1 VNPDVGIGVDVGTGG
16 VRAVALASAGQ
27 MLASASTPLPPSRR
41 PGAGLSEQDPELWW
55 DALVEVLN
63 ALSNRVDLKPRR
75 CALCLDATS
84 ASVLLADPLG
94 RPITPALMYDDRR
107 AIRAAETIA
116 ECAPADAPA
125 RGAGSS
131 LAKALHLLS
140 ECAPSA
146 APGPARRRA
155 APTGSLE
162 GETLILH
169 QADWLTGRLLGSF
182 GDTDWNNALKLGFD
196 IRALGWPAWIAA
208 TGVPPSSL
216 PRVHAPGSPLG
227 TIDAQIAEATG
238 LPPYTVIRAGTTD
251 STAAVIAAGARAPG
265 DAVTS
270 LGSTLVLKVL
280 SPRPVEAARYGVY
293 SHRFGDAWLVGG
305 ASNSGGKVLKGFFD
319 DAALRRLS
327 AEIDPGQDSGL
338 EYYPLSEAGER
349 FPVYDPSLQPRLT
362 PRPASDAR
370 FLHGLLEG
378 IARIERDGY
387 RLLHSLGAP
396 SPHRVL
402 TCGGGA
408 SNDTW
413 TRLRR
418 RLLGVEVAPAQSPD
432 AAVGVARLALRDP
445 ASGSGEQPI
454 RRWC

>member
-1 VNPDVGIGVDVGTGG
+1 
-16 VRAVALASAGQ
+16 
-27 MLASASTPLPPSRR
+27 M
-41 PGAGLSEQDPELWW
+41 
-55 DALVEVLN
+55 
-63 ALSNRVDLKPRR
+63 
-75 CALCLDATS
+75 
-84 ASVLLADPLG
+84 
-94 RPITPALMYDDRR
+94 
-107 AIRAAETIA
+107 
-116 ECAPADAPA
+116 
-125 RGAGSS
+125 
-131 LAKALHLLS
+131 
-140 ECAPSA
+140 
-146 APGPARRRA
+146 
-155 APTGSLE
+155 
-162 GETLILH
+162 
-169 QADWLTGRLLGSF
+169 
-182 GDTDWNNALKLGFD
+182 
-196 IRALGWPAWIAA
+196 
-208 TGVPPSSL
+208 
-216 PRVHAPGSPLG
+216 
-227 TIDAQIAEATG
+227 
-238 LPPYTVIRAGTTD
+238 
-251 STAAVIAAGARAPG
+251 PG

-327 AEIDPGQDSGL
+327 AEIDPSQDSGL
-338 EYYPLSEAGER
+338 DYYPLSEAGER

-432 AAVGVARLALRDP
+432 AAVGVARLALQDLS
-445 ASGSGEQPI
+445 SGSGEQPI